1 MHKKILRTVWNV
13 LAVTCSHKL
22 NILESYFFLGIL
34 NSASESL
41 FAYNLPG
48 DSFENFRD
56 IEFEPVFAPVFDDPV
71 LRETAETLC
80 GDNEFC
86 LFDIAATKMVDIGM
100 ATMTDI
106 REFDTI
112 VELAQPSEC
121 GHYSHTVIYSP
132 YNLYMCTCVSSACD
146 NYFCVATN
154 TALVMND
161 ILTPCVLFLLTV
173 VCVPACEN
181 GVCVATNTCACS
193 IGFSGDTCTERSE
206 TLVHTCS
213 S

>member
-1 MHKKILRTVWNV
+1 
-13 LAVTCSHKL
+13 L

-48 DSFENFRD
+48 DGFENFRD
-56 IEFEPVFAPVFDDPV
+56 IEFEPVLAPVFDDPV

-100 ATMTDI
+100 ATMMDI
-106 REFDTI
+106 GEFDTI

-132 YNLYMCTCVSSACD
+132 CAGHPWCITYMHVCLSACD
-146 NYFCVATN
+146 NYFCLATN

-161 ILTPCVLFLLTV
+161 ILTPCVLLLLTV

-193 IGFSGDTCTERSE
+193 IGFSGETCTERSE